1 MPSYLYPLN
10 RVSTYETVENPPPDD
25 DQDLED
31 SHHVSATSENEETVA
46 GLHQTITGQSF
57 PLDKRRSL
65 GPFAGF
71 EDYLRRHEEEG
82 APSVPLSVCF
92 KNVTTYGRQ
101 EGAASVKTLKDAI
114 VRTLT
119 FQDIYEWT
127 LKRLI
132 SPERVENG
140 RALIKDFTGV
150 VRNGEMML

>member
-1 MPSYLYPLN
+1 MPSYLFPLN
-10 RVSTYETVENPPPDD
+10 RASAHEVVEPPRPED
-25 DQDLED
+25 DQA
-31 SHHVSATSENEETVA
+31 SHVAATLENEEAVA
-46 GLHQTITGQSF
+46 GLHQTITGQSY
-57 PLDKRRSL
+57 LAEKRRST

-71 EDYLRRHEEEG
+71 EDYLRRNEEEG
-82 APSVPLSVCF
+82 APAVPLSVCF

-101 EGAASVKTLKDAI
+101 EGAASAKTLKDAI
-114 VRTLT
+114 IRTLT

-140 RALIKDFTGV
+140 RALIRDFTGV